1 LCNVC
6 AFSREKTYIL
16 SIKAETVSLATAV
29 ATSDILSWVSKKVC
43 KELTGDEAALSA
55 VVKHHNS
62 LRNSLFA
69 LLLQPQKLG
78 QSSAISCSV
87 DTADQAAS

>member
-6 AFSREKTYIL
+6 AFSREKNLYSFNKSRNRFARYFI
-16 SIKAETVSLATAV
+16 
-29 ATSDILSWVSKKVC
+29 ATSAFLSWFSKKGS
-43 KELTGDEAALSA
+43 KELTGDESALSA